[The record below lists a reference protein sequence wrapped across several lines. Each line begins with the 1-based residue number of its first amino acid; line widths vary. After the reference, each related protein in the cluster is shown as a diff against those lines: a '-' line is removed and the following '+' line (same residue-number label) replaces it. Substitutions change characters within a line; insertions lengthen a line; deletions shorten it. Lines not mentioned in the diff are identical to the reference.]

1 MVELQTELDPDR
13 QNQNIANE
21 IMVEVLGPRG
31 SYIKGMGRSGIPSPS
46 LQARSSIVARL
57 SSQVDKYKSEADW
70 YKEAFQNLWTEVKQ
84 LTAHFKEHTNKCGGH
99 EQPSDEVQDNDRLND
114 EVQHNDSE
122 QQQQQ
127 E

>member
-1 MVELQTELDPDR
+1 MVELQTERDPDR

-21 IMVEVLGPRG
+21 IMVEVLGRRG
-31 SYIKGMGRSGIPSPS
+31 SYIKGMGRSVIHPPS
-46 LQARSSIVARL
+46 LQACSSTIARL
-57 SSQVDKYKSEADW
+57 SSQVDKYKSKADW
-70 YKEAFQNLWTEVKQ
+70 YKEAFQNLSTEIKQ
-84 LTAHFKEHTNKCGGH
+84 LIAHFKEHTSKCRRH